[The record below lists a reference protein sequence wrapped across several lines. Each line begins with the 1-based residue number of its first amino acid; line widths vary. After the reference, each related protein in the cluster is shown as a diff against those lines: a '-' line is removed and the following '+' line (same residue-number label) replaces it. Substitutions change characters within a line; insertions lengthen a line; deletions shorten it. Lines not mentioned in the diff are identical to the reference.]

1 MRVLVTNDDGIDSPG
16 LLCLKQALDRIG
28 EVSVVAPERNW
39 SAAGHTKT
47 LDKPLRVTR
56 HRLADGQPGL
66 ATDGTPSDSV
76 ALALLGVLAD
86 RPDLVVSGIN
96 KGPNL
101 GGDIT
106 YSGTV
111 AAAMEAVLNGIPGI
125 AVSLDAHAEWDFRFA
140 AEVAARIAD
149 QVLRRRLETDVL
161 LNVNVPHLPADQIRG
176 VKITRLGHRI
186 YRDVLLERQDPRGQ
200 TYYWIGGEMPTGR
213 ADEGT
218 DVKAVADGYVSITPI
233 HLDLTNH
240 HLIAEL
246 QSWDLSLGDEL
257 GTGP

>member
-1 MRVLVTNDDGIDSPG
+1 MKILVTNDDGIDSPG
-16 LLCLKQALDRIG
+16 LLLLKQALDRLG
-28 EVSVVAPERNW
+28 EVSIVAPERNW

-47 LDKPLRVTR
+47 LDKPLRVTKVK
-56 HRLADGQPGL
+56 LADGQEAI

-86 RPDLVVSGIN
+86 RPDIVVSGIN

-125 AVSLDAHAEWDFRFA
+125 AVSLDAYAEWDFAFA
-140 AEVAARIAD
+140 AEFAAGLAA
-149 QVLRRRLETDVL
+149 QVLERRLETDVL
-161 LNVNVPHLPADQIRG
+161 LNVNVPMIPREQIRG
-176 VKITRLGHRI
+176 VQVTRLGHRI

-200 TYYWIGGEMPTGR
+200 TYYWIGGEMPAGQ

-218 DVKAVADGYVSITPI
+218 DVKALLDGYVSITPI

-240 HLIAEL
+240 RLIQEL
-246 QSWDLSLGDEL
+246 ESWNLNAGANLGP
-257 GTGP
+257 GT

>member
-1 MRVLVTNDDGIDSPG
+1 MKILVTNDDGIDSPG
-16 LLCLKQALDRIG
+16 LLLLKQALERLG
-28 EVSVVAPERNW
+28 AVSVVAPDRNW
-39 SAAGHTKT
+39 SAAGHTKP
-47 LDKPLRVTR
+47 LDKPLRVVKTQ
-56 HRLADGQPGL
+56 LTDGHEAL

-125 AVSLDAHAEWDFRFA
+125 AVSLDAYAEWDFRFA
-140 AEVAARIAD
+140 AEFAAQLAE
-149 QVLRRRLETDVL
+149 QVITRGLEPDVL
-161 LNVNVPHLPADQIRG
+161 LNVNVPSKPREGIQG

-218 DVKAVADGYVSITPI
+218 DVKALVDGYVSITPI

-240 HLIAEL
+240 GLIKEL
-246 QSWDLSLGDEL
+246 ETWDLL
-257 GTGP
+257 T

>member
-1 MRVLVTNDDGIDSPG
+1 MKILVTNDDGIDSPG
-16 LLCLKQALDRIG
+16 LLLLKQALERLG
-28 EVSVVAPERNW
+28 AVSVVAPDRNW

-47 LDKPLRVTR
+47 LDKPLRVVKT
-56 HRLADGQPGL
+56 HLADGHEAL

-86 RPDLVVSGIN
+86 RPDLVVSGVN

-125 AVSLDAHAEWDFRFA
+125 AVSLDAYAEWDFRFA
-140 AEVAARIAD
+140 AEFAAQLAG
-149 QVLRRRLETDVL
+149 QVISRGLDPDVL
-161 LNVNVPHLPADQIRG
+161 LNVNVPSKPREDIQG

-218 DVKAVADGYVSITPI
+218 DVKALVDGYVSITPI

-240 HLIAEL
+240 RLIKEL
-246 QSWDLSLGDEL
+246 ETWDLR
-257 GTGP
+257 T

>member
-1 MRVLVTNDDGIDSPG
+1 MKILVTNDDGIDSPG
-16 LLCLKQALDRIG
+16 LLLLKQALERLG
-28 EVSVVAPERNW
+28 TVFVVALDRNW

-47 LDKPLRVTR
+47 LDKPLRVVKTK
-56 HRLADGQPGL
+56 LADGHEAL

-76 ALALLGVLAD
+76 TLAILGVLSE
-86 RPDLVVSGIN
+86 RPDLVVAGVN

-125 AVSLDAHAEWDFRFA
+125 AVSLDAHAEWDFHYAADFA
-140 AEVAARIAD
+140 ARLAE
-149 QVLRRRLETDVL
+149 QVVKRGLDPDVL
-161 LNVNVPHLPADQIRG
+161 LNVNVPSKPREQIQG

-218 DVKAVADGYVSITPI
+218 DVKALVDGYVSMTPI

-240 HLIAEL
+240 RLIEAL
-246 QSWDLSLGDEL
+246 MAWDVD
-257 GTGP
+257 

>member
-1 MRVLVTNDDGIDSPG
+1 MKILVTNDDGVDSPG
-16 LLCLKQALDRIG
+16 LLLLKQALARLGD
-28 EVSVVAPERNW
+28 VSVVAPERNW

-47 LDKPLRVTR
+47 LDKPLRVMKVK
-56 HRLADGQPGL
+56 LADGQDAI

-86 RPDLVVSGIN
+86 RPDIVVAGIN

-125 AVSLDAHAEWDFRFA
+125 AVSLDAYGEWDFAFA
-140 AEVAARIAD
+140 AEFAAHLAGR
-149 QVLRRRLETDVL
+149 VLERRLETDVL
-161 LNVNVPHLPADQIRG
+161 LNVNVPMIPPDEIRG
-176 VKITRLGHRI
+176 VQITRLGHRI

-200 TYYWIGGEMPTGR
+200 TYYWIGGEMPTGQ

-240 HLIAEL
+240 RLIQEL
-246 QSWDLSLGDEL
+246 ESWNLSAGAKLGP
-257 GTGP
+257 GT

>member
-1 MRVLVTNDDGIDSPG
+1 MKILVTNDDGVDSPG
-16 LLCLKQALDRIG
+16 LLLLTRALERVG
-28 EVSVVAPERNW
+28 SVFVVAPERNW

-47 LDKPLRVTR
+47 LDKPLRVVRT
-56 HRLADGQPGL
+56 RLADGHEAL

-86 RPDLVVSGIN
+86 RPDVVVSGIN

-111 AAAMEAVLNGIPGI
+111 AAAMEAVMNGIPGI
-125 AVSLDAHAEWDFRFA
+125 AVSLDAYADWDFAFA
-140 AEVAARIAD
+140 ADLAARLAEE
-149 QVLRRRLETDVL
+149 VVRRRLEADVL
-161 LNVNVPHLPADQIRG
+161 LNVNVPAVPREEVRG
-176 VKITRLGHRI
+176 VKITRLGQRI

-200 TYYWIGGEMPTGR
+200 TYYWIGGEMPTGQ

-240 HLIAEL
+240 GLLREL
-246 QSWDLSLGDEL
+246 EGWNLA
-257 GTGP
+257 P